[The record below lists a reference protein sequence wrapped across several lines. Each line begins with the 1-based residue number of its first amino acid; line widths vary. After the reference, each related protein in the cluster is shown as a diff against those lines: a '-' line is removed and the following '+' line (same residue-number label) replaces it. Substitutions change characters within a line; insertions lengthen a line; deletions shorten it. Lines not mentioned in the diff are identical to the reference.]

1 LRVSEAIVDLLVPVI
16 LARCPILW
24 ISGFGYR
31 NNHNARTRSQ
41 FRTVPAA
48 AHFAAAGLSD

>member
-24 ISGFGYR
+24 ILFWLP
-31 NNHNARTRSQ
+31 Q
-41 FRTVPAA
+41 QP
-48 AHFAAAGLSD
+48 